1 MIRVFTHPAD
11 YEAAPPG
18 GREDVVV
25 VVFDILRATTSMVTA
40 FAHGCPWIVPCA
52 TPDEA
57 RHQRS
62 VFPGVKVGGERGGEK
77 LEGFDFGNSPLEY
90 ARPGCAPEGLAMTT
104 TNGTRALL
112 AARGAK
118 EVVVGSLLNIG
129 AVAERV
135 RPQAGPLWIFCAG
148 TEEDFALEDGY
159 AAGMLLARLDRN
171 HPFRHLYEANR
182 NDPVTLLTSARNGQR
197 LVGKGRSA
205 DVAAAARIDSCPLVP
220 VLRDGRV
227 IPA

>member
-11 YEAAPPG
+11 YEAAPAA
-18 GREDVVV
+18 GRENVVV

-52 TPDEA
+52 TPEEA

-62 VFPGVKVGGERGGEK
+62 VYPGVKVGGERGGEK
-77 LEGFDFGNSPLEY
+77 LDGFDFGNSPLEY
-90 ARPGCAPEGLAMTT
+90 ARPGCAPEGLVMTT

-112 AARGAK
+112 AACGAE
-118 EVVVGSLLNIG
+118 EVVVGSLPNIG

-135 RPQAGPLWIFCAG
+135 RTHRGPLWIFCAG

-159 AAGMLLARLDRN
+159 AAGMLLARLDAD

-182 NDPVTLLTSARNGQR
+182 TDPFALLSSARNGQR
-197 LVGKGRSA
+197 LVKKGWSA
-205 DVAAAARIDSCPLVP
+205 DVAAAARIDTCPLVP

-227 IPA
+227 VVV